1 MHLTPFI
8 LLTFRGAVIASAV
21 TSGAPQPAESKGS
34 SEHQHQA
41 NALHRSSHHCTVP
54 CKQSPAARS
63 HIQQFEERGR
73 KHLKADFSL
82 SPLAKAAQFIPLNAC
97 KQKLLPHPLS
107 SQLERQ
113 DYWKGPFDSGTQ
125 AGCEYR
131 SMAPM

>member
-21 TSGAPQPAESKGS
+21 TSGAPQPAGSTGS
-34 SEHQHQA
+34 SEHRHQA
-41 NALHRSSHHCTVP
+41 SALQRSLHHCTVP
-54 CKQSPAARS
+54 CKQPPAAHS
-63 HIQQFEERGR
+63 HIQQFEERER

-82 SPLAKAAQFIPLNAC
+82 SPLAKEAQFILPNSR

-113 DYWKGPFDSGTQ
+113 DNWKGRLDSGTQ
-125 AGCEYR
+125 AVCKWRG
-131 SMAPM
+131 MAPI